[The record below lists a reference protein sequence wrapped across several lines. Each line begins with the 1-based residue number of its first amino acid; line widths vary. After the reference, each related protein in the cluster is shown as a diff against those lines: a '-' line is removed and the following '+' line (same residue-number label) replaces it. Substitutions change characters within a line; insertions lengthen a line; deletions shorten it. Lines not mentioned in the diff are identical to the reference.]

1 MATIADL
8 LVKISGDSSGLQRE
22 LAASQ
27 RQIRRTFGGEALSF
41 SSGALAGLT
50 AATLAMGALGLQ
62 AIKMAGDFTASS
74 KAFETLLGSAEQAKV
89 FLEDLQQFAAQTPF
103 ELNGL
108 MDTSKKLLAFKF
120 AAEDVIPI
128 MNTIG
133 NAAAMLGSGQEGI
146 NGMTMAISQM
156 QAKGRVQGEELLQL
170 AERGV
175 NAYQYLAKELGT
187 TIPGVMDMVSKG
199 MVDSQTGINAILKG
213 MQADFKGGMLA
224 QSKEIPGIWSN
235 IKDSTEQIFI
245 NWGKSLT
252 NSLNLK
258 EVLGKASN
266 SLTQFAQSVK
276 TVGLNESLRNFI
288 PPSAK
293 LGISMFAGALVGVGC
308 AAMYMFGT
316 AVWTAMAPLL
326 PFIAIGMAVGALAY
340 LIWDNWK
347 PLSAFF
353 SGLWES
359 IGAHF
364 ENWTLKISAMMQT
377 FTIFCFERLQ
387 SLMKLMGSDFSSAL
401 QNRLGNMK
409 ANLESLTNAIAKS
422 DARTEAASKN
432 MRSAW
437 DAASSAVEASTK
449 KTVDELDTT
458 FNGLKKTG
466 DGAQEAGGNISD
478 AAGKGAN
485 SLDSLANKVQQVSD
499 AINRDWV
506 SATKN
511 QQEQLEIWYAE
522 QLTKLDEVKDGYADY
537 EQDKLKLAETYT
549 AKREKLMREEADK
562 AISEFERM
570 KSSLGTL
577 SQDIVI
583 GGLRGSEKDKQSSE
597 YDYSNK
603 VDGMKKVFS
612 DINQSFENADAE
624 SKKRI
629 LSNLDQFGVEYKN
642 IDGKR
647 LDFSKSIADA
657 ESAYLAQKNLTDLEN
672 HRQCKDIKA
681 DIDQAY
687 AMNSL
692 AMLQESLSAED
703 AERLNNY
710 EAQKSMMD
718 TYQEVFLAAHATT
731 AQLMA
736 DMYKAGFSGI
746 SSSLSDIFTGTKS
759 VGEAFNALGKTML
772 KVVADFVAKW
782 IAGRIMMAIMG
793 KTTMDAEAKA
803 SIAAATAQLAVW
815 SKLASAVS
823 LATFGANAA
832 PAAAGMTMV
841 YGLGAALTTVPA
853 LAHGGITQGNTIAN
867 IGEGHYEEAVMP
879 LSKKYFEK
887 VGLVNDGQQVTQ
899 NIYGDIN
906 SGADYEDMWDDLND
920 MFAGAL
926 RGV

>member
-8 LVKISGDSSGLQRE
+8 LVKISGDSSGLQKE

-27 RQIRRTFGGEALSF
+27 RQIKRTLGGEALSF

-50 AATLAMGALGLQ
+50 AAAVAIGALGLE
-62 AIKMAGDFTASS
+62 AVKMAGDFTASS
-74 KAFETLLGSAEQAKV
+74 KAFETLLGDAGKAQT
-89 FLEDLQQFAAQTPF
+89 FLENLQKFAAQTPF

-120 AAEDVIPI
+120 AAEDIIPI

-146 NGMTMAISQM
+146 NGMTMAIAQM

-175 NAYQYLAKELGT
+175 VAYQYLAKELGVT
-187 TIPGVMDMVSKG
+187 VPQVTEMVSKG

-213 MQADFKGGMLA
+213 MQEDFKGGMLA

-235 IKDSTEQIFI
+235 IKDSTEQIFV
-245 NWGKSLT
+245 NWGKELT
-252 NSLNLK
+252 QALNLK
-258 EVLGKASN
+258 EALGNASN
-266 SLTQFAQSVK
+266 SLTQFSQSVK
-276 TVGLNESLRNFI
+276 TIGLSESLRNFI
-288 PPSAK
+288 PPSAM
-293 LGISMFAGALVGVGC
+293 LGIFVFSGALVTVGC
-308 AAMYMFGT
+308 AAMYMFGV
-316 AVWTAMAPLL
+316 AVWTAMAPLI

-347 PLSAFF
+347 PLSTFF
-353 SGLWES
+353 GALWES

-422 DARTEAASKN
+422 DERTELASKN

-437 DAASSAVEASTK
+437 SSASSAVEASTQ
-449 KTVDELDTT
+449 KTVSELDTT

-466 DGAQEAGGNISD
+466 DGAQTAGGNISD

-485 SLDSLANKVQQVSD
+485 SLDSLANKVKQVSD
-499 AINRDWV
+499 AINRDWIA
-506 SATKN
+506 ATKN
-511 QQEQLEIWYAE
+511 QQEQLDIWYAE
-522 QLTKLDEVKDGYADY
+522 QLTKLDEVKNGYEGY
-537 EQDKLKLAETYT
+537 EQDKLKLTETYT
-549 AKREKLMREEADK
+549 AKREKLMQQEADK

-577 SQDIVI
+577 SQDIVL

-597 YDYSNK
+597 FDYSNK

-629 LSNLDQFGVEYKN
+629 LANLDQFGVEYKN

-647 LDFSKSIADA
+647 LDFSKTIGDA

-672 HRQCKDIKA
+672 YRQCKDVKA

-692 AMLQESLSAED
+692 AMLQENLSAED

-718 TYQEVFLAAHATT
+718 TYQEAFLAAHATS

-736 DMYKAGFSGI
+736 DLYKAGFQGLST
-746 SSSLSDIFTGTKS
+746 SLSDILTGAKS
-759 VGEAFNALGKTML
+759 VSEAFSALGKTL
-772 KVVADFVAKW
+772 IKVVADFVAKW

-793 KTTMDAEAKA
+793 KTTMDAGTKA
-803 SIAAATAQLAVW
+803 SIAAASAQLPIW

-823 LATFGANAA
+823 LASWGANAA

-841 YGLGAALTTVPA
+841 YGLGDLLTTVPA
-853 LAHGGITQGNTIAN
+853 LANGGITQGNTIAN
-867 IGEGHYEEAVMP
+867 IGEGHYQEAVMP
-879 LSKKYFEK
+879 LSRKHFEK
-887 VGLVNDGQQVTQ
+887 VGLLNDGQQVTQ
-899 NIYGDIN
+899 NIYGDIT
-906 SGADYEDMWDDLND
+906 SGADYDDMWNDLNNLVV
-920 MFAGAL
+920 AGR
-926 RGV
+926 RGI